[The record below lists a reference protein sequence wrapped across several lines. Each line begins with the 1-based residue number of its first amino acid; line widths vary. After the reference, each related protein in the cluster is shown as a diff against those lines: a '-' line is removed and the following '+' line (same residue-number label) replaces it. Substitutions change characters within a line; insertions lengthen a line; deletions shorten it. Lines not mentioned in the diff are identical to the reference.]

1 MLLTATQLLLDSI
14 ITNTSVAFSYTNYIM
29 QQLISLGA
37 VGFHSNGT
45 TYDIN
50 LDGTRV
56 TYDDSSMMW
65 FVSCE
70 CSSTRY
76 FESGGSN
83 FREEDNNRELAR
95 RWAEKSKLCIE
106 VLEHRL
112 ATAEA
117 KVEELTPEPETS
129 TEDMYF

>member
-14 ITNTSVAFSYTNYIM
+14 ITNTPVAFSYTNNIM
-29 QQLISLGA
+29 LKLISLGA

-56 TYDDSSMMW
+56 TYDNSSMMW

-76 FESGGSN
+76 FKAGGSN
-83 FREEDNNRELAR
+83 FREEDNNSELAR

-106 VLEHRL
+106 VMEHRL

-129 TEDMYF
+129 TEDKFF

>member
-1 MLLTATQLLLDSI
+1 MLLTATKLLLDSI
-14 ITNTSVAFSYTNYIM
+14 ITNTPVAFSYTNDIM
-29 QQLISLGA
+29 LKLISLGA

-56 TYDDSSMMW
+56 TYDDNSRSW

-70 CSSTRY
+70 CSSTSY
-76 FESGGSN
+76 FEAGGSN

-95 RWAEKSKLCIE
+95 RWSEKSRLCIE
-106 VLEHRL
+106 YMEHQL

-117 KVEELTPEPETS
+117 KVKELTPEPETS
-129 TEDMYF
+129 LEDMYF

>member
-14 ITNTSVAFSYTNYIM
+14 ITNTSVAFSYTNDIM
-29 QQLISLGA
+29 LKLISLGA

-56 TYDDSSMMW
+56 TYDDASSMW

-76 FESGGSN
+76 FEAGGSN

-95 RWAEKSKLCIE
+95 RWAEKSRLCIE
-106 VLEHRL
+106 NMERQL

>member
-1 MLLTATQLLLDSI
+1 MHDSAIKLLLDSI

-29 QQLISLGA
+29 HQLISLGA

-50 LDGTRV
+50 IDGRRV

-76 FESGGSN
+76 FNAGGSN

-106 VLEHRL
+106 VMEHRL

-117 KVEELTPEPETS
+117 KVEELTPEPVVSKE
-129 TEDMYF
+129 ELF